1 MTVKVIYAYP
11 WDVVGD
17 PSAPERLARLG
28 ADTVALAASYHSVR
42 AATPFH
48 PAHRLV
54 EARPAL
60 YVPVRAGSWGR
71 LVPAAPTWTA
81 PDAFVQAADA
91 LRAAGLAV
99 HAWTVLTHNSHLGT
113 AHPSLA
119 VRNAFGDRYPYALC
133 PSHPDVVDY
142 CRILVREIAELGAPD
157 GFVLEA
163 CGPLGVRHAGTHEKT
178 DGADWT
184 AAQLDLLSLCFCTV
198 CARRY
203 PAGTRERVRTGVD
216 TASPSVEAALGD
228 LAPVVQELRAG
239 LGREL
244 QHTLRL
250 EAAGLPVTLHANPH
264 PWAAGAFSQVSA
276 APSADVL
283 VANCWDD
290 PASGTAR
297 LRRLRALAA
306 PGTRLGASV
315 LALPPATLNP
325 ETLAAYH
332 SAGAGEIHVY
342 HAGLASRSR
351 LATITDTLRSFGSG
365 AGQNACSN
373 IANTA
378 NTANP
383 GAP

>member
-1 MTVKVIYAYP
+1 MVTGKVIYAYP

-17 PSAPERLARLG
+17 PAAPERLARLG

-54 EARPAL
+54 EAGPAL
-60 YVPVRAGSWGR
+60 YVPVRTGSWGR

-99 HAWTVLTHNSHLGT
+99 HAWTILTHNSHLGT

-142 CRILVREIAELGAPD
+142 CRTLVREIAELGAPD

-178 DGADWT
+178 GGADWT
-184 AAQLDLLSLCFCTV
+184 PVQLDLLSLCFCGV

-203 PAGTRERVRTGVD
+203 PAGTRERVRAGVD
-216 TASPSVEAALGD
+216 MATPSVEAALGD
-228 LAPVVQELRAG
+228 LAPAVRELRAG
-239 LGREL
+239 LGRDL
-244 QHTLRL
+244 RSALRL
-250 EAAGLPVTLHANPH
+250 ETAGLPVTLHASPH

-290 PASGTAR
+290 PASGVGR
-297 LRRLRALAA
+297 LRGLRALAA
-306 PGTRLGASV
+306 PGTRIGASV
-315 LALPPATLNP
+315 LALPPGTLTP
-325 ETLAAYH
+325 EALAAYR
-332 SAGAGEIHVY
+332 SAGADEIHVY

-351 LATITDTLRSFGSG
+351 LATIADTLRSLGPG
-365 AGQNACSN
+365 AGHNACPN
-373 IANTA
+373 IAR
-378 NTANP
+378 P
-383 GAP
+383 GVP